1 MQEKN
6 ALTKLS
12 QGPMHAFKG
21 REVSLVL
28 EELLGRLGVLRR
40 NQTIRYVG
48 DMNINL
54 VLKLIREHGM
64 YATVEEYADVALA
77 IVDSKEPLE
86 LWKNAKFNAM
96 VTAVR
101 FPMCTIDAY
110 NTYVS
115 MGTELGCVP
124 VIVSGEMLVFVRR
137 DLANDAG
144 IKGINLRN
152 FDIVFYDA

>member
-6 ALTKLS
+6 ALTKLA

-21 REVSLVL
+21 CEVSLVL

-40 NQTIRYVG
+40 NQIIRYVG
-48 DMNINL
+48 DVKL
-54 VLKLIREHGM
+54 DLALKLVERYGM
-64 YATVEEYADVALA
+64 HTTTEEYTNVALA

-86 LWKNAKFNAM
+86 LWKTAQLNAM

-101 FPMCTIDAY
+101 FEVRTIDNY
-110 NTYVS
+110 NACVV
-115 MGTELGCVP
+115 MGNELGCVP
-124 VIVSGEMLVFVRR
+124 VIVSDEMLVFVRR

-152 FDIVFYDA
+152 FEIVFYDA